1 MSKLIIAIII
11 IVIIVALGY
20 GIYQFLKPTSSFPK
34 STSTA
39 ANEMVLSSLVKG
51 CAETD
56 KGMATNSLSEG
67 TEQEPKIK
75 VSGNQIK
82 YSRAI
87 NHACCRKAEIQKE
100 IVSSTINIFEDW
112 SGVECNCICFSEIEA
127 TVSNIPSGSY
137 LVNVY
142 EKGTKPFN
150 NEPIE
155 QKLIIT
161 KGVHIK

>member
-112 SGVECNCICFSEIEA
+112 SGIGCKCMCFSEIEA
-127 TVSNIPSGSY
+127 TLSKVPSGSY
-137 LVNVY
+137 VVNVY
-142 EKGTKPFN
+142 EKGTKPGSD
-150 NEPIE
+150 EQME

-161 KGVHIK
+161 RNISVQ